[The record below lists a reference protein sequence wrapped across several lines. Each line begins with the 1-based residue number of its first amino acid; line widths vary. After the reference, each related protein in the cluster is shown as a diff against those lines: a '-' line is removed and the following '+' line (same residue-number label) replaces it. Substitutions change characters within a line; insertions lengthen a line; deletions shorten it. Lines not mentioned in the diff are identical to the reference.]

1 MRIET
6 IDEVLASIREYAQ
19 AHAVSPDR
27 LRDYFLIGIY
37 AEGRLV
43 PSAQITQGVVA
54 VMVPPDGPAPVD
66 LDLSA

>member
-6 IDEVLASIREYAQ
+6 LDEVLASIREYAQ

-54 VMVPPDGPAPVD
+54 VMAPEGAVPVD
-66 LDLSA
+66 VDLSA

>member
-6 IDEVLASIREYAQ
+6 LEEVLASIREYAH
-19 AHAVSPDR
+19 AHAVSPER

-54 VMVPPDGPAPVD
+54 VMAPDGAVRVD
-66 LDLSA
+66 VDVSK

>member
-54 VMVPPDGPAPVD
+54 VMAPEGSVPVD
-66 LDLSA
+66 VDVSK